1 EVKSRE
7 GVVEADR
14 KQAADTLKRA
24 DEQHQAAIA
33 AERTGDTAKAEEAR
47 ESERYL
53 RAVAEA
59 ATANADTAERDLDE
73 SRVTLAQ
80 RQHDFDVAKQDIRQ
94 FDSQRA
100 STEKQLDAM
109 ENKARM
115 LDEAGLKLQL
125 ASTIDNP
132 VERADLELAAQK
144 LLQDAN
150 DINVD
155 TNLINTATGQ
165 DVQIPDVNAL
175 PAPDATVPTD
185 ATSDAGGAGDASDV
199 AAAGHLQDEFATVAA
214 GSDGSADPTA
224 AAADGTGAA
233 GAGDALGAS
242 PDLAAAPD
250 ALGVDG
256 ATQTADA
263 AFAPGADE
271 AGAAAGDVDA
281 GTASDGSFDQPAPA
295 DELADAGTVGADSF
309 NDFSGDP
316 GVDDAGVA
324 ATDDVDA

>member
-199 AAAGHLQDEFATVAA
+199 AVASDVGAASDVSDAGGAGHLQDEFATVAA

-295 DELADAGTVGADSF
+295 DEL
-309 NDFSGDP
+309 
-316 GVDDAGVA
+316 
-324 ATDDVDA
+324 